1 MSRNINKAVYAGSF
15 DPFTNG
21 HLVMVKKVSKLFDWV
36 YVVMANNSKKHRTYD
51 IDKMKEVI
59 QEILKDNAL
68 YNVAVVTYDGL
79 VADFCREHDVQ
90 YLIRGLRNNMD
101 YNYEENISDINKLIN
116 PNVESVYFRAENDLE
131 RTISSSMVKELFSY
145 GKDVSLYV
153 PTKVLELMQ
162 SSTQNS

>member
-36 YVVMANNSKKHRTYD
+36 YVVMANNSKKHRAYD
-51 IDKMKEVI
+51 IDKMQEVI

-131 RTISSSMVKELFSY
+131 RTISSSMVRELFHY
-145 GKDVSLYV
+145 GKDVSQYV
-153 PTKVLELMQ
+153 PKEILKIMIGD
-162 SSTQNS
+162 